1 MLMHTEVPNSI
12 PRTNSQLGRFIGRN
26 FLKLFGW
33 RVSGAFPDQSKFV
46 AAVAP
51 HTSNWDF
58 IIAIAVKLSLGIE
71 IKFLGKHSI
80 FFWPLGVLLKKWGG
94 IAVERSSKHGL
105 VAQVAD
111 VFQQQDKLILGIAPE
126 GTRKHTD
133 EWKTGF
139 LHIAYAANVP
149 VVPMALDF
157 RTKEFIVMPPV
168 TLSGDIEADLALIK
182 QQFPKAMA
190 KYPSNVS
197 G

>member
-71 IKFLGKHSI
+71 IKFLGKHTI

-111 VFQQQDKLILGIAPE
+111 VFHQQDKLILGIAPE
-126 GTRKHTD
+126 GTRKHID

-182 QQFPKAMA
+182 HQFPKAMA
-190 KYPSNVS
+190 KYPSDVS

>member
-1 MLMHTEVPNSI
+1 MHTEIPSAI
-12 PRTNSQLGRFIGRN
+12 PRTHSKIGRFIGRN
-26 FLKLFGW
+26 FLSLFGW
-33 RVSGAFPDQSKFV
+33 RVTGAFPDHPKFV

-58 IIAIAVKLSLGIE
+58 IIAIAVKLALGIE
-71 IKFLGKHSI
+71 IKFLGKHTI
-80 FFWPLGVLLKKWGG
+80 FFWPLGVLLRKWGG

-105 VAQVAD
+105 VSQVAD
-111 VFQQQDKLILGIAPE
+111 VFKQEEKLILGIAPE
-126 GTRKHTD
+126 GTRRRTD

-157 RTKEFIVMPPV
+157 RTKEFVVMDAI
-168 TLSGDIEADLALIK
+168 TLTGEIETDLANVK
-182 QQFPKAMA
+182 ACFPKEMA
-190 KYPSNVS
+190 KYPAGVS

>member
-1 MLMHTEVPNSI
+1 MHTDIPHSI
-12 PRTNSQLGRFIGRN
+12 PRTNSQIGRFIGRN

-33 RVSGAFPDQSKFV
+33 RVSGAFPNQSKFV

-71 IKFLGKHSI
+71 IKFLGKHTI

-126 GTRKHTD
+126 GTRKHTR

-168 TLSGDIEADLALIK
+168 TLSGNIESDLTLIK

>member
-1 MLMHTEVPNSI
+1 MHTEIPSAI
-12 PRTNSQLGRFIGRN
+12 PRTHSKIGRFIGRN
-26 FLKLFGW
+26 FLSLFGW
-33 RVSGAFPDQSKFV
+33 RVAGAFPDHPKFV

-58 IIAIAVKLSLGIE
+58 IIAIAVKLALGIE
-71 IKFLGKHSI
+71 IKFLGKHTI
-80 FFWPLGVLLKKWGG
+80 FFWPLGVLLRKWGG

-105 VAQVAD
+105 VSQVAA
-111 VFQQQDKLILGIAPE
+111 VFKQEKKLILGIAPE
-126 GTRKHTD
+126 GTRKRTA

-157 RTKEFIVMPPV
+157 RTKEFVVMDAI
-168 TLSGDIEADLALIK
+168 TLTGEIETDLANVK
-182 QQFPKAMA
+182 GCFPKDMA
-190 KYPSNVS
+190 KYPADVS

>member
-1 MLMHTEVPNSI
+1 MLKLISTKILN
-12 PRTNSQLGRFIGRN
+12 
-26 FLKLFGW
+26 LFGW
-33 RVSGAFPDQSKFV
+33 QLDIVLPEEKKFV
-46 AAVAP
+46 LIGAP

-58 IIAIAVKLSLGIE
+58 PLAMLAFWTIDLK
-71 IKFLGKHSI
+71 I
-80 FFWPLGVLLKKWGG
+80 FWVAKIQMFWGPLHYLFTALGG
-94 IAVERSSKHGL
+94 IPIDRKKSKGFIE
-105 VAQVAD
+105 QIAD
-111 VFQQQDKLILGIAPE
+111 KFNQTDEMVLTIAPE

>member
-1 MLMHTEVPNSI
+1 MQTEIPAEI
-12 PRTNSQLGRFIGRN
+12 PRTNSKIGRFIGRS
-26 FLKLFGW
+26 FLSLFGW
-33 RVSGAFPDQSKFV
+33 RVSGSFPNHPKFV

-58 IIAIAVKLSLGIE
+58 VIAIAVKLALGIE
-71 IKFLGKHSI
+71 IKFLGKHTI
-80 FFWPLGVLLKKWGG
+80 FFWPLGVLLRNWGG

-105 VAQVAD
+105 VSEVAD
-111 VFQQQDKLILGIAPE
+111 VFQQEQKLILGIAPE
-126 GTRKHTD
+126 GTRKRTG

-157 RTKEFIVMPPV
+157 RTKEFIVMDAI
-168 TLSGDIEADLALIK
+168 TLSGDLATDLANVK
-182 QQFPKAMA
+182 ACFPKEMA
-190 KYPSNVS
+190 KYPSEVS

>member
-1 MLMHTEVPNSI
+1 MLTEVPHSI

-26 FLKLFGW
+26 FLKLLGW

-71 IKFLGKHSI
+71 IKFLGKHTI

-126 GTRKHTD
+126 GTRKHTH

-149 VVPMALDF
+149 VVPMTLDF

-168 TLSGDIEADLALIK
+168 TLSGNIEPDLTLIK